1 MSKNESR
8 GEIVEQGRIV
18 VKFIRGEEME
28 ADS

>member
-18 VKFIRGEEME
+18 VKLIRGEEME

>member
-8 GEIVEQGRIV
+8 GEIVDQGRIV
-18 VKFIRGEEME
+18 VKLIRGEEME